1 MGGASFEISKAQPH
15 CLSGSNCQ
23 TSTPRR
29 RKRNARGGPNVAIIG
44 EPREINRVA
53 LKILLLVMNAS
64 VLSFKS
70 TAAILPQS
78 PDNSGTIDVR
88 FPVPVYYQQYAA
100 QDGNPAPTTGRLLL
114 LLPPNFDSRR
124 AWPILIVTATKDAG
138 HTGPSDAPWYRAPAA
153 AEGWIVLA
161 TDATIRPRNDSVGWR
176 LALLAPGLDV
186 VHRDWPKSTQW
197 PVVFAGISGGAKCA
211 QWLGAAVAQTQ
222 SLNICGF
229 FLSGINEDQM
239 PEALKTN
246 RAPPGFL
253 RLPVWISSGIND
265 RIATPS
271 QEEQVKGSL
280 VRTGFQNVHLSRF
293 SGGHEV
299 SRADLRSALKWFR
312 EQRHF

>member
-1 MGGASFEISKAQPH
+1 MGGAVGKGYPSENDGWRKHDVLRAEGKVVGGASFEISKAQPH

-23 TSTPRR
+23 TGTPRR

-124 AWPILIVTATKDAG
+124 AWPILIVTPPRMQDTQVLRMRRGTAPRPQRKAG
-138 HTGPSDAPWYRAPAA
+138 SCSPRMQRSAPEMTQSAGGSRFWRR
-153 AEGWIVLA
+153 GWTWCIV
-161 TDATIRPRNDSVGWR
+161 IGQNRRNGRWC
-176 LALLAPGLDV
+176 LLASRAARNARNGLE
-186 VHRDWPKSTQW
+186 RPWPKRST
-197 PVVFAGISGGAKCA
+197 
-211 QWLGAAVAQTQ
+211 
-222 SLNICGF
+222 
-229 FLSGINEDQM
+229 
-239 PEALKTN
+239 
-246 RAPPGFL
+246 
-253 RLPVWISSGIND
+253 
-265 RIATPS
+265 
-271 QEEQVKGSL
+271 
-280 VRTGFQNVHLSRF
+280 
-293 SGGHEV
+293 
-299 SRADLRSALKWFR
+299 
-312 EQRHF
+312 